1 MYIPEDDASEARN
14 LKKRM
19 VDTIKENLPK
29 ATGEFKEKLLRILA
43 NLESDNIK
51 NILDE
56 GVIDFN
62 SNYFQLKP
70 KKGRQSATNKID
82 EIKFEWLV
90 SGHEIYLDPDGPR
103 MKYSTQEAR
112 DARIDELINKM
123 LKVSH
128 ELLAKQYANT
138 IIDYEFALQDRAALL
153 EETIFLAEYVRKVLD
168 KRIETV
174 QNQTK
179 GKDEKFQSNNDCMD
193 ECLKEVLESK
203 PDNKPLTK
211 AIYRKFIDLVVKKY
225 PKPPVLQKLRQD
237 KAEKSQD
244 KATQKNDL
252 DALERSEWAPTTLR
266 KFFER
271 KLKVKV
277 ADLP

>member
-1 MYIPEDDASEARN
+1 MHNSDKNSETSD

-19 VDTIKENLPK
+19 IDAIKEDLPK

-56 GVIDFN
+56 AVIDFN

-70 KKGRQSATNKID
+70 EKGRQSAANKID

-90 SGHEIYLDPDGPR
+90 RGHKIYMDPDGPR
-103 MKYSTQEAR
+103 MKYSTQKAR
-112 DARIDELINKM
+112 DTRIEKLTNKM

-138 IIDYEFALQDRAALL
+138 IIDFEFALQDRAALL
-153 EETIFLAEYVRKVLD
+153 EETIFLAEYVRKVLG
-168 KRIETV
+168 KRLETV

-211 AIYRKFIDLVVKKY
+211 AIYRKFIGLVIKKY
-225 PKPPVLQKLRQD
+225 PKPPVLQKLRQN

-244 KATQKNDL
+244 KGMQEADL
-252 DALERSEWAPTTLR
+252 EALERSEWAPTTLR
-266 KFFER
+266 NFFER